1 MTDINALMARAL
13 LAGGITLPACEDP
26 MRGDVEGDAYITWT
40 HEGTRELW
48 ASGERFQRR
57 SGLQVTLWI
66 LSDSVDWIAL
76 RDQVFTALDGYRES
90 GASILVDGYSGAQ
103 GWDVAQGREIG
114 LQAIVVDDLWQVKG
128 ETAEEDA
135 ADADDG

>member
-26 MRGDVEGDAYITWT
+26 MRGDVAGDAYITWT
-40 HEGTRELW
+40 HEGTRETW
-48 ASGERFQRR
+48 ASGERVQRR

-76 RDQVFTALDGYRES
+76 RDRIFAALDGYREG
-90 GASILVDGYSGAQ
+90 GASILVAGYSGAQ
-103 GWDVAQGREIG
+103 GWDAVQGREIS
-114 LQAIVVDDLWQVKG
+114 LQAIIVDNLWQVKG
-128 ETAEEDA
+128 ENTEGAA